1 MSSNPERLLE
11 DLRKLVT
18 RPKLRNELKIA
29 GRKYAEKYHSFKAM
43 QFLFKN
49 VIAYLD
55 GEKKTLSNLY
65 HPLTGEYRSG
75 EPKLTSPLFENRII
89 E

>member
-1 MSSNPERLLE
+1 MN
-11 DLRKLVT
+11 
-18 RPKLRNELKIA
+18 KIA

-65 HPLTGEYRSG
+65 HPLTGEYRG
-75 EPKLTSPLFENRII
+75 T
-89 E
+89 

>member
-1 MSSNPERLLE
+1 
-11 DLRKLVT
+11 
-18 RPKLRNELKIA
+18 
-29 GRKYAEKYHSFKAM
+29 M

-55 GEKKTLSNLY
+55 GEKKHYLIYITHSQANI
-65 HPLTGEYRSG
+65 EVG